1 MVSNRKRKAN
11 LRHQIVSIE
20 SSSST
25 HRKAILLI
33 FISDGNTQVVKSW
46 KFWDKNP
53 LFETF
58 LICLFKVCVPMVG
71 LDTSV
76 NLRVIV
82 TDNVTRGQ
90 AAVSTATIHAPVTIM
105 ARSAKHVRYIFIT

>member
-1 MVSNRKRKAN
+1 
-11 LRHQIVSIE
+11 
-20 SSSST
+20 
-25 HRKAILLI
+25 
-33 FISDGNTQVVKSW
+33 
-46 KFWDKNP
+46 
-53 LFETF
+53 
-58 LICLFKVCVPMVG
+58 MVG